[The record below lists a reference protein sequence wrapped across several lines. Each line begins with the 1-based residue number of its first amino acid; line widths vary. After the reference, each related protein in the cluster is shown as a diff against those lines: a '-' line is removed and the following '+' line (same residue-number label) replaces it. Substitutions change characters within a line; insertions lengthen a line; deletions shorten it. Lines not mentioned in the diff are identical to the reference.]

1 MISESILNPRRESMR
16 AAGFWIDKTMDDFMS
31 VAMTSSP
38 NKEALVAYRH
48 DQSGSQRF
56 TYSELSEKIN
66 LAAQSLHK
74 MGVSHGDVV
83 SVQLPNWWEFVVI
96 TLACGRIGA
105 VMNPLMHIFR
115 ERELTYMIGFAKS
128 KVLFIPKKY
137 RDFDFEKM
145 VEGFTRLGSRGCGGW
160 NRSE

>member
-1 MISESILNPRRESMR
+1 MISESVLSSRRKNMKS
-16 AAGFWIDKTMDDFMS
+16 AGFWIDKTMEDFM
-31 VAMTSSP
+31 AMALASSP
-38 NKEALVAYRH
+38 NKEALTAYRH
-48 DQSGSQRF
+48 DQSGPQRF
-56 TYSELSEKIN
+56 TYLQLSEKIN
-66 LAAQSLHK
+66 LAAQSLYG
-74 MGVSHGDVV
+74 MGVRQGDVV

-115 ERELTYMIGFAKS
+115 ERELTYMINFAKS

-145 VEGFTRLGSRGCGGW
+145 DDIISDDEFKIDI
-160 NRSE
+160 NKFY